1 MCRKAGAAAR
11 RPRFVRGRMNDM
23 KTKKLRRNLP
33 LHIMLLPALALLLV
47 YNYLPLLGNVMAFQ
61 KFNPTKGFFGS
72 EWVGL
77 ENFRYVFSMPGTMQV
92 VWNTLYIAVMKLIM
106 GIAVPVIVALLLNEM
121 RSIRYKRIL
130 QTVVY
135 FPHFLSWVI
144 LAGVMVDILSPSQG
158 IIGKAFAA
166 FGLEAPFFL
175 GDAKIFPGTM
185 VATETW
191 KEFGF
196 GTIVYLAALTGIDP
210 TLYEAAEIDGANRWK
225 QTLRI
230 TIPGIMPMVMLMTIL
245 AMGNVLN
252 AGFDQV
258 FNLYSPQV
266 YASGDI
272 LDTLVYRMGMLDAQ
286 YGVATAVGLFKSL
299 VSFIMLVASY
309 ALAYKYTDYRVF

>member
-1 MCRKAGAAAR
+1 
-11 RPRFVRGRMNDM
+11 M
-23 KTKKLRRNLP
+23 KLKKLRRDLP
-33 LHIMLLPALALLLV
+33 LHIMLLPALVIMLV

-72 EWVGL
+72 EWVGWD
-77 ENFRYVFSMPGTMQV
+77 NFRYVFSMPGTLQV
-92 VWNTLYIAVMKLIM
+92 VWNTFYISVMKLIM
-106 GIAVPVIVALLLNEM
+106 GIVVPLIVALLLNEL
-121 RSIRYKRIL
+121 RSIRYKRVL

-144 LAGVMVDILSPSQG
+144 LAGVMIDILSPSQG
-158 IIGKAFAA
+158 IVGQFFTNLGI
-166 FGLEAPFFL
+166 EPPFFL
-175 GDAKIFPGTM
+175 GDPKIFPYTM

-225 QTLRI
+225 QTLRV
-230 TIPGIMPMVMLMTIL
+230 TLPSIMPTVMLMAIL

-252 AGFDQV
+252 AGFDQI

-266 YASGDI
+266 YATGDI

-299 VSFIMLVASY
+299 VSFVMLTVSY